1 MRRRTFLTAAGAAAM
16 WPLSAG
22 AQAPGKVPT
31 IGVLMII
38 AENNEEGQTRIRAFR
53 EGLAAAGWVDG
64 KTAKIVYRWA
74 GGKSTLIQQYAQ
86 ELVALNPDV
95 ILANG
100 TPAVVNLKTLTTTIP
115 IIFALVL
122 DPVGVGA
129 VQSLSH
135 PGRNV
140 SGFSFINAEIIG
152 KWREI
157 LDEAAPARA
166 SAALLFNPKVNPWYF
181 SFLRELEAAPQPVGK
196 IVATPVESLEQI
208 KAVIAAQAATGG
220 TLIVAPDAFAVTYIK
235 EIAGL
240 TLERKLPAISVYRQ
254 FVADGGLMSYGP
266 DLPDIFRRAAGYV
279 DRVLKGAKP
288 ADLPVQDPTE
298 FNFAINTKA
307 ARTLGLAMPQ
317 SLLATADEVI
327 E

>member
-1 MRRRTFLTAAGAAAM
+1 MKRRSFLGVASAAAM
-16 WPLSAG
+16 WSLAAR
-22 AQAPGKVPT
+22 AQAPGKLPT
-31 IGVLMII
+31 IGVLMVI
-38 AENNEEGQTRIRAFR
+38 AENDAEGRTRIKAFR

-74 GGKSTLIQQYAQ
+74 GGKSALIPQYAQ
-86 ELVALNPDV
+86 ELVALKPDV

-100 TPAVVNLKTLTTTIP
+100 TPAVIALKRLGTTIP
-115 IIFALVL
+115 IVFALVL

-135 PGRNV
+135 PGGNI

-157 LDEAAPARA
+157 LGEVAPAGT
-166 SAALLFNPKVNPWYF
+166 SSALLFNPKVNPWYYN
-181 SFLRELEAAPQPVGK
+181 FLRELEAAPQPVGK
-196 IVATPVESLEQI
+196 IVATPVESFEQI
-208 KAVIAAQAATGG
+208 KAVLAAQAAARG

-235 EIAGL
+235 EIAAL
-240 TLERKLPAISVYRQ
+240 TLEHKLPAISVYRQ
-254 FVADGGLMSYGP
+254 FVTEGGLMSYGP

-279 DRVLKGAKP
+279 DRVLKGANP
-288 ADLPVQDPTE
+288 ADLPVQDPTK
-298 FNFAINTKA
+298 FNFAISSKA
-307 ARTLGLAMPQ
+307 ATALGLAIPQ
-317 SLLATADEVI
+317 SLLAIADEVI